1 MGTDETRSLKN
12 YPALLA
18 RKRSPNSRLLRWF
31 RESVVFLSS
40 PDSRQQL
47 QKSLTTGRSGAGLA
61 SVGSVLLL
69 LWNAKLVFSTGAGI
83 GTMMLMY
90 LLQDAQWRREKLP
103 QISERI
109 QAQFE
114 GLNRPFLWS
123 TIGGGSA
130 AFLSY
135 LAISAWTETDAHW
148 LATGLLI
155 QGLMTFGVLGLALR
169 RFLGETQTIET
180 IEVSHWVETLSHS
193 DPIQRLLAVRQLT
206 KTAQSAPLIQQ
217 KEILEYFQL
226 MVSREPE
233 ASIREAVWQ
242 ALETLMPTLNNLTD
256 LKSLTDLN
264 KLADLDSLIQT
275 DDRIPVSSE
284 LTQAKIKAWVEH

>member
-1 MGTDETRSLKN
+1 MGIDETRSLKN

-31 RESVVFLSS
+31 RESAVFLSS

-47 QKSLTTGRSGAGLA
+47 KKALITGRSGAGLA

-69 LWNAKLVFSTGAGI
+69 LWNAKLVFSTGAGM
-83 GTMMLMY
+83 GTMVLMY
-90 LLQDAQWRREKLP
+90 LLQDAEWRREKLP
-103 QISERI
+103 TVREQV
-109 QAQFE
+109 QAKLE

-148 LATGLLI
+148 LATGILL

-169 RFLGETQTIET
+169 RVWDQAPTVET
-180 IEVSHWVETLSHS
+180 IEVCHWVETLSHE

-233 ASIREAVWQ
+233 ELVREAVWQ
-242 ALETLMPTLNNLTD
+242 ALETLMPTLN
-256 LKSLTDLN
+256 S
-264 KLADLDSLIQT
+264 LADLKNLANLNNLIET

-284 LTQAKIKAWVEH
+284 LTQAKIKAWVEY

>member
-12 YPALLA
+12 YPALA
-18 RKRSPNSRLLRWF
+18 TRKRSSNSRLLRWF
-31 RESVVFLSS
+31 RESALFLSS

-69 LWNAKLVFSTGAGI
+69 LWNAKLVFSTGVGI

-103 QISERI
+103 QVSEKV

-135 LAISAWTETDAHW
+135 LAISAWTETDSHW
-148 LATGLLI
+148 LATGLLL

-169 RFLGETQTIET
+169 QVWGETQTIET

-206 KTAQSAPLIQQ
+206 KTAESAPLIQQ

-233 ASIREAVWQ
+233 ELVREAVWQ
-242 ALETLMPTLNNLTD
+242 ALETLMPTLNHLAN
-256 LKSLTDLN
+256 LKSLSDLN
-264 KLADLDSLIQT
+264 NLADLNNLIKT
-275 DDRIPVSSE
+275 DDRIPVPSE

>member
-1 MGTDETRSLKN
+1 MGTDETRSLKK
-12 YPALLA
+12 YPALA
-18 RKRSPNSRLLRWF
+18 TRKRSPNSRLLRWF
-31 RESVVFLSS
+31 RESAVFLSS
-40 PDSRQQL
+40 PDSRQQF
-47 QKSLTTGRSGAGLA
+47 QKSLTTGRSGVGLA

-69 LWNAKLVFSTGAGI
+69 LWNAKLVFSTGAGM
-83 GTMMLMY
+83 GTMVLMY

-103 QISERI
+103 KVSEQV
-109 QAQFE
+109 QAKLE

-135 LAISAWTETDAHW
+135 LAISAWTETEAHW
-148 LATGLLI
+148 LATGILL
-155 QGLMTFGVLGLALR
+155 QGLMTFGLLGLALR
-169 RFLGETQTIET
+169 RVLAKSPTVETELC
-180 IEVSHWVETLSHS
+180 HWVETLSHK

-233 ASIREAVWQ
+233 ELVREAVWQ
-242 ALETLMPTLNNLTD
+242 ALETLMPTLNG
-256 LKSLTDLN
+256 
-264 KLADLDSLIQT
+264 LADLSNLIET

-284 LTQAKIKAWVEH
+284 LTQAKIKAWVEY

>member
-1 MGTDETRSLKN
+1 MGIDETRSLKN

-31 RESVVFLSS
+31 RESAVFLSS

-47 QKSLTTGRSGAGLA
+47 KKALITGRSGAGLA

-69 LWNAKLVFSTGAGI
+69 LWNAKLVFSTGAGM
-83 GTMMLMY
+83 GTMVLMY
-90 LLQDAQWRREKLP
+90 LLQDAEWRREKLP
-103 QISERI
+103 TVREQV
-109 QAQFE
+109 QAKLE

-148 LATGLLI
+148 LATGILL

-169 RFLGETQTIET
+169 RVWDQAPTVETT
-180 IEVSHWVETLSHS
+180 EVCHWVETLSHE

-233 ASIREAVWQ
+233 ELVREAVWQ
-242 ALETLMPTLNNLTD
+242 ALETLMPTLN
-256 LKSLTDLN
+256 S
-264 KLADLDSLIQT
+264 LADLKNLANLNNLIET

-284 LTQAKIKAWVEH
+284 LTQAKIKAWVEY

>member
-1 MGTDETRSLKN
+1 MGTDETRSLKK
-12 YPALLA
+12 YPALA
-18 RKRSPNSRLLRWF
+18 TRKRSPNSRLLRWF
-31 RESVVFLSS
+31 RESAVFLSS
-40 PDSRQQL
+40 PDSRQQF
-47 QKSLTTGRSGAGLA
+47 QKSLTTGRSGVGLA

-69 LWNAKLVFSTGAGI
+69 LWNAKLVFSTGAGM
-83 GTMMLMY
+83 GTMVLMY

-103 QISERI
+103 KVSEQV
-109 QAQFE
+109 QAKLE

-135 LAISAWTETDAHW
+135 LAISAWTETEAHW
-148 LATGLLI
+148 LATGILL
-155 QGLMTFGVLGLALR
+155 QGLMTFGLLGLALR
-169 RFLGETQTIET
+169 RVLAKSPTVETELC
-180 IEVSHWVETLSHS
+180 HWVETLSHK

-233 ASIREAVWQ
+233 ELVREAVWQ
-242 ALETLMPTLNNLTD
+242 ALETLMPTLN
-256 LKSLTDLN
+256 S
-264 KLADLDSLIQT
+264 LADLKNLADLNNLIET
-275 DDRIPVSSE
+275 DDRIPASSE
-284 LTQAKIKAWVEH
+284 LTQAKIKAWVEY

>member
-1 MGTDETRSLKN
+1 MGTDETRSLKK
-12 YPALLA
+12 YPALA
-18 RKRSPNSRLLRWF
+18 TRKRSPNSRLLRWF
-31 RESVVFLSS
+31 RESAVFLSS

-47 QKSLTTGRSGAGLA
+47 QESLTTGRSGAGLA

-69 LWNAKLVFSTGAGI
+69 LWNAKLVFSTGAGM
-83 GTMMLMY
+83 GTMVLMY

-103 QISERI
+103 KVSEQV
-109 QAQFE
+109 QAKLE

-148 LATGLLI
+148 LATGILL
-155 QGLMTFGVLGLALR
+155 QGLMTFGLLGLALR
-169 RFLGETQTIET
+169 RVLAKSPTVETELC
-180 IEVSHWVETLSHS
+180 HWVETLSHE

-206 KTAQSAPLIQQ
+206 KMAQSAPLIQQ
-217 KEILEYFQL
+217 QEILEYFQL

-233 ASIREAVWQ
+233 ELVREAVWQ
-242 ALETLMPTLNNLTD
+242 ALETLMPTLN
-256 LKSLTDLN
+256 S
-264 KLADLDSLIQT
+264 LADLKNLADSNNLIET

-284 LTQAKIKAWVEH
+284 LTQAKIKAWVEY

>member
-1 MGTDETRSLKN
+1 MGINETRSLKN

-31 RESVVFLSS
+31 RESAVFLSS

-47 QKSLTTGRSGAGLA
+47 KKAITTGRSGAGLA

-69 LWNAKLVFSTGAGI
+69 LWNAKLVFSTGAGM
-83 GTMMLMY
+83 GTMVLMY
-90 LLQDAQWRREKLP
+90 LLQDAEWRREKLP
-103 QISERI
+103 NVSEQV
-109 QAQFE
+109 QAKLE

-135 LAISAWTETDAHW
+135 LAISAWSETDAHW
-148 LATGLLI
+148 LVTGVLL
-155 QGLMTFGVLGLALR
+155 QGLMTFGLLGLALR
-169 RFLGETQTIET
+169 RVLAKSPTVETDL
-180 IEVSHWVETLSHS
+180 SHWVETLSHE

-233 ASIREAVWQ
+233 ELVREAVWQ
-242 ALETLMPTLNNLTD
+242 ALETLMPTLN
-256 LKSLTDLN
+256 S
-264 KLADLDSLIQT
+264 LADLKNLANLNNLIET

-284 LTQAKIKAWVEH
+284 LTQAKIKAWVEY

>member
-12 YPALLA
+12 YPALA
-18 RKRSPNSRLLRWF
+18 TRKRSSHSRLLRWL
-31 RESVVFLSS
+31 RESALFLSS

-103 QISERI
+103 QVSEKV

-148 LATGLLI
+148 LATGILI
-155 QGLMTFGVLGLALR
+155 QGLMTFGVLGLSLR
-169 RFLGETQTIET
+169 RAWSETQTLET
-180 IEVSHWVETLSHS
+180 IELSHWVETLSHP

-206 KTAQSAPLIQQ
+206 KTAESAPLIQQ

-233 ASIREAVWQ
+233 ELVREAVWQ
-242 ALETLMPTLNNLTD
+242 ALETLMPTLNNLAN
-256 LKSLTDLN
+256 LN
-264 KLADLDSLIQT
+264 HLAGLNDLIQT

-284 LTQAKIKAWVEH
+284 LTQAKIKAWVEY

>member
-12 YPALLA
+12 YPALA
-18 RKRSPNSRLLRWF
+18 TRKRSPNSRLLRWF
-31 RESVVFLSS
+31 RESTLFLSS

-83 GTMMLMY
+83 GTMMVMY

-148 LATGLLI
+148 LATGLLV

-169 RFLGETQTIET
+169 RVLGETHTIET

-206 KTAQSAPLIQQ
+206 KTAQSTPLIQQ

-233 ASIREAVWQ
+233 ESIREAVWQ

-264 KLADLDSLIQT
+264 NLADLNSLTQT

>member
-12 YPALLA
+12 YPALA
-18 RKRSPNSRLLRWF
+18 TRKRSPNSRLLRWF
-31 RESVVFLSS
+31 RESAVFLSS

-47 QKSLTTGRSGAGLA
+47 QKALTTGRSRAGLA

-69 LWNAKLVFSTGAGI
+69 LWNAKLVFSTGAGM
-83 GTMMLMY
+83 GTMVLMY

-103 QISERI
+103 KVSE
-109 QAQFE
+109 QVQVKLE

-148 LATGLLI
+148 LATGILL

-169 RFLGETQTIET
+169 RVLAKSPTVETELC
-180 IEVSHWVETLSHS
+180 HWVETLSHE

-233 ASIREAVWQ
+233 ELVREAVWQ
-242 ALETLMPTLNNLTD
+242 ALETLMPTLN
-256 LKSLTDLN
+256 S
-264 KLADLDSLIQT
+264 LADLKNLADLNNLIET
-275 DDRIPVSSE
+275 DDRITASSE
-284 LTQAKIKAWVEH
+284 LTQAKIKAWVEY